1 MTSFFL
7 IGPMGSG
14 KTSVGRQLARKL
26 GYEFFDSDREIEARC
41 GVDIPTI
48 FEYEGEEG
56 FRDRESSI
64 LDELTNRSRIV
75 LSTGGGSVLREK
87 NRELLSSRGYVVL
100 LSVEVSEQLRR
111 IGLNTNRPLLNTEDP
126 EARLRE
132 IMIQRGPLYKSLAD
146 VEIST
151 NSSRMQN
158 VITRIIKHIAKEG
171 LLDE

>member
-64 LDELTNRSRIV
+64 LEELTKKPGIV
-75 LSTGGGSVLREK
+75 LSTGGGSVLRKK

-132 IMIQRGPLYKSLAD
+132 IMIQRGPLYKSVAD

-158 VITRIIKHIAKEG
+158 VITRIIKHMTKEG